1 MELSFEIQ
9 RIKNTINSL
18 VDVVDALAR
27 KQVEL
32 EREARQLSKPPAQ
45 PQRQVREERSDRRNL
60 WVRANDICRSDKNP
74 DSLLSLSR
82 SAWYRGVREGR
93 FPAPRKVGKMS
104 LWRYDDIEKLF
115 GFEEDT

>member
-32 EREARQLSKPPAQ
+32 EREARRRLKPEVKPE
-45 PQRQVREERSDRRNL
+45 PQAREERPDRRNL

-74 DSLLSLSR
+74 DSLLPISR
-82 SAWYRGVREGR
+82 AAWYRGVREGR

-104 LWRYDDIEKLF
+104 LWRYDDIDKVF
-115 GFEEDT
+115 GLEGEN